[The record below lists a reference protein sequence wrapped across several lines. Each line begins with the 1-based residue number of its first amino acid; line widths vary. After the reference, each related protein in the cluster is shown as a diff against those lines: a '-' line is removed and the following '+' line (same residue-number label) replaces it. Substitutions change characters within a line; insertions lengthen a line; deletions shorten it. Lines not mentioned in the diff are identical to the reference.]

1 MRVTRCD
8 RESPPRRIT
17 IPQQDRFWRS
27 QFWSSDSLSG
37 AMGDTHSRISPDGPV
52 FGNRFERRAWSQLYD
67 LLWGLWW
74 RVSSCRSVVV
84 AKRKSKT
91 ASLLS
96 KYFRKTDDCYG
107 DLLLGREQTPPQR
120 WPSTAT
126 RVLPLLFPSKNN
138 NKVLVLQKAVT
149 SLKWHEHFT
158 GSCNNANDYWYLNW
172 LEWHN
177 IPRLVP
183 RTASFFGIFSAS
195 DEWYWYEVVESA
207 PTLRHWVPRV

>member
-67 LLWGLWW
+67 LLLWGLWW
-74 RVSSCRSVVV
+74 CTSSCRSVVV

-120 WPSTAT
+120 WPSTAI
-126 RVLPLLFPSKNN
+126 RVLPPP
-138 NKVLVLQKAVT
+138 LVVPFEKQQQSSCAPEGSNQSQVT
-149 SLKWHEHFT
+149 W
-158 GSCNNANDYWYLNW
+158 
-172 LEWHN
+172 
-177 IPRLVP
+177 
-183 RTASFFGIFSAS
+183 
-195 DEWYWYEVVESA
+195 
-207 PTLRHWVPRV
+207 TLHRFVQ